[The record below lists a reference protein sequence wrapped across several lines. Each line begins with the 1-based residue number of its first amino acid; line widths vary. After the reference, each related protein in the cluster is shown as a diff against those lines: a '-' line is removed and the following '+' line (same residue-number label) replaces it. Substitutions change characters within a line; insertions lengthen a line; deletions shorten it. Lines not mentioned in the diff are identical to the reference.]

1 MFCEKFNILFI
12 HIPKTG
18 GTSIEN
24 YFGEFDAVN
33 DWGKNKCLKSD
44 KHLTLQEYYD
54 YKILPYDVLD
64 NAKKFTVVRNPLDKL
79 WSNYLY
85 EWRNFIDWNFY
96 LQKVRVRDFSDNNY
110 CYRYI
115 QGHTLTMHTDGYRHI
130 IPQHMFVDD
139 SVEILHTET
148 LDTDFNN
155 FLLNNNLPIKELT
168 RENVTIP
175 LKDFEMERWSH
186 NTDLKLINDIVEIYK
201 DDFIK
206 FGYKIPGVLSL
217 PRA

>member
-18 GTSIEN
+18 GKSVEN
-24 YFGEFDAVN
+24 YFTEFGGVF
-33 DWGKNKCLKSD
+33 DWGMNKDLKTD
-44 KHLTLQEYYD
+44 RHLTLQEYYD

-64 NAKKFTVVRNPLDKL
+64 NTKKFTVVRNPLNKL
-79 WSNYLY
+79 WSQYLY
-85 EWRNFIDWNFY
+85 EIRNVTDWNNFLY
-96 LQKVRVRDFSDNNY
+96 GIIHNELNDSNTGSYSD
-110 CYRYI
+110 
-115 QGHTLTMHTDGYRHI
+115 LLRHV

-155 FLLNNNLPIKELT
+155 FLLSNKLPIKELT
-168 RENVTIP
+168 RENVNIP
-175 LKDFEMERWSH
+175 LKDFEMERWNH
-186 NTDLKLINDIVEIYK
+186 NTDLKLINDIIELYK
-201 DDFIK
+201 EDFIK

-217 PRA
+217 SRA